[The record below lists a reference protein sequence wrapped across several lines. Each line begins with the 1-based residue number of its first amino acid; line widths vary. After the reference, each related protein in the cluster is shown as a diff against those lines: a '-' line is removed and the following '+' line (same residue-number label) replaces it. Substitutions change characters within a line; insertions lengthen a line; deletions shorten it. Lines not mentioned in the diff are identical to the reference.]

1 MKTRILIVILALV
14 ITSIIPLETLAEN
27 SFFSIVEA
35 TMNEITDCSEKQ
47 FIQLS
52 ASGYDPSACVLS
64 IDFTEGNYSIVAVD
78 GETAMLVYPFEREEL
93 ADCIVELLIIFNDIE
108 GQLPAGRYLQYDL
121 KLAED
126 ETHHITQDTLYDF
139 ISMLMGAGENGGNSR
154 QKTYDSPIPFENL
167 EFSNFLYEEYPSGNA
182 NISGMVKNHNN
193 YTVDGYFYILF
204 YKNDKLVH
212 TELSGLPTIPAGGT
226 GVWSDIIYGVE
237 YDYVEYAD
245 SNVILK

>member
-1 MKTRILIVILALV
+1 MKKQVLATVLVFALIAMV
-14 ITSIIPLETLAEN
+14 PFGTLAE
-27 SFFSIVEA
+27 SAFFSIVEA
-35 TMNEITDCSEKQ
+35 TMNEIADCSEKQ

-78 GETAMLVYPFEREEL
+78 GETAMLVYPFKREEL

-108 GQLPAGRYLQYDL
+108 EQLPAGRYLQYDL

-139 ISMLMGAGENGGNSR
+139 IAMLMGAGENGGNSQ

-245 SNVILK
+245 SNVIRK